1 MYWFLVKVCYNESR
15 DVMKLKIK
23 IYSEMNNL
31 IENEEYLAIINENI
45 IKYIDLTNNK
55 MFIDIN
61 NNIIKREN
69 NDYIFTIDFENNNIL
84 IFIKNLKKEFNKKIQ
99 TIKLEK
105 NSQSF
110 KVRYRLIDENIIN
123 EFYIKYYKLK

>member
-1 MYWFLVKVCYNESR
+1 
-15 DVMKLKIK
+15 MKLKIK